1 MKDSLHG
8 IGEDYASALA
18 DYLASGDEALLKRAY
33 EMGREALARGGGV
46 LEVAALHY
54 EALAWIRAWKPAQED
69 DAARRERVQAFF
81 LDCLS
86 PFEIAHRGFL
96 EANAALRRINE
107 ALENEAR
114 RIAHALHDQAG
125 PLLVAAHIAV
135 ENLGRDLPP
144 EARGQLDGIRQHLDR
159 IEDQLRR
166 LSHEL
171 RPTLLDHLG
180 LGPAV
185 RSLAEGISTRSG
197 VRIEVLGFPEER
209 LPPGVETAL
218 YRIIQEALTNV
229 SRHARAGR
237 AEVRLA
243 RQPRKVLCSI
253 SDDGDGFESSPG
265 SLTAGGGGGLGLIG
279 IRERLGVLG
288 GALEIDSRPGGG
300 TELKVTIPLEA

>member
-54 EALAWIRAWKPAQED
+54 EALAWIRASKPAQED
-69 DAARRERVQAFF
+69 DSARRERVQAFF

-96 EANAALRRINE
+96 ETNAALRRINE

-135 ENLGRDLPP
+135 ENLRRDLPP
-144 EARGQLDGIRQHLDR
+144 EARGQLDGIREHLDR

-171 RPTLLDHLG
+171 RPTLLEHLG

-197 VRIEVLGFPEER
+197 VRIEVLGFSEER

-229 SRHARAGR
+229 SRHARARR

-253 SDDGDGFESSPG
+253 SDDGDGFESSQG
-265 SLTAGGGGGLGLIG
+265 SPMTGGGGGLGLIG

-288 GALEIDSRPGGG
+288 GAMEIVSRPGRG